1 MFRAWYLKYCGA
13 EQQQEQQQQQPQQQQ
28 QQCLGPNS
36 LSLEILH
43 LFEDQKHKLSTIILP
58 GPMPLPLWNS
68 MLELS
73 RLIVKLHLLVG
84 SLPGVHISFMPEPV
98 PFDQKLC
105 DEPLKV
111 LCAQPGSEV
120 QER

>member
-1 MFRAWYLKYCGA
+1 
-13 EQQQEQQQQQPQQQQ
+13 
-28 QQCLGPNS
+28 
-36 LSLEILH
+36 
-43 LFEDQKHKLSTIILP
+43 
-58 GPMPLPLWNS
+58 

-120 QER
+120 QERGEDSRYYRNCSYKKWVIISCM